1 MRALVAGCGYLGT
14 ALGERLAA
22 GGCEVFA
29 LRRRVAALPASL
41 RPVAADLA
49 DPATLRAL
57 PPDLDL
63 VFYTAGAERGDEAAY
78 ERAYVVG
85 LRNLLEALRA
95 SQRGI
100 RRLLFTSSTAVH
112 AQGGGEWVDEDSA
125 TTPSGF
131 RGRLL
136 LAGEA
141 LVLASPC
148 PATVLRLGGIYG
160 PSRTRLLDEVRAGR
174 ARFVPG
180 RYTNRIHRDD
190 AAGALEHLARLEG
203 AERLYLGVDCDP
215 AEERVVLAWLAERL
229 GAPSPREG
237 EAAPSERRTGSK
249 RCRNA
254 RLLAAGSRFRHP
266 TFREGYASILAGGA

>member
-14 ALGERLAA
+14 ALGERLAEE
-22 GGCEVFA
+22 GCEVFG
-29 LRRRVAALPASL
+29 LRRRVGGLPASI
-41 RPVAADLA
+41 RPVAADLG

-57 PPDLDL
+57 PPALDL

-78 ERAYVVG
+78 RRAYVEGV
-85 LRNLLEALRA
+85 RSLLGALRA
-95 SQRGI
+95 TQRGV
-100 RRLLFTSSTAVH
+100 RRLLFTSSTAVYG
-112 AQGGGEWVDEDSA
+112 QGGGEWVDEGSETAPGD
-125 TTPSGF
+125 F
-131 RGRLL
+131 RGRVLL
-136 LAGEA
+136 EGEA
-141 LVLASPC
+141 LVRAGPV

-180 RYTNRIHRDD
+180 RFTNRIHRDD
-190 AAGALEHLARLEG
+190 AVGALEHLARLDG

-229 GAPSPREG
+229 GAPPPGAVEPETSG
-237 EAAPSERRTGSK
+237 RRAGSK

-254 RLLAAGSRFRHP
+254 RLLAAGYRFRHP
-266 TFREGYASILAGGA
+266 TFREGYAALLAGGA